1 MLRRKYT
8 IQKSIR
14 FDEKLAEDLEFLAK
28 ELERTQNDLVNIAVE
43 DLIHDNKA
51 YFVKLMIKDELYDFL
66 EGNCSTGHFD
76 GAGLKI
82 DAKWDESED
91 KFCLDIYHE
100 DDKGNAIH
108 EKMES
113 ISFDELEKYLTERA
127 PFLLNRDSEDVKEY
141 LKERLNYK

>member
-1 MLRRKYT
+1 M
-8 IQKSIR
+8 
-14 FDEKLAEDLEFLAK
+14 
-28 ELERTQNDLVNIAVE
+28 
-43 DLIHDNKA
+43 
-51 YFVKLMIKDELYDFL
+51 
-66 EGNCSTGHFD
+66 
-76 GAGLKI
+76 KI